1 VVMTFALGIGANAA
15 IFSVVYGVLFRP
27 LPYND
32 AESVILI
39 QSRDRM
45 TGRVSPTG
53 FSGPVLRDWT
63 ERGGFFE
70 SVALCARTVFAL
82 ETSIGFETVSGA
94 WVSSKFF
101 SIMGAP
107 MIAGRPLADPR
118 AAEIV
123 ISARLWRRSFGD
135 NRAVIGRQ
143 VRLNSQPYTI
153 VGVVGNDFEGA
164 ARDSAQSWGP
174 G

>member
-1 VVMTFALGIGANAA
+1 MRNGARDVRHAARTLRKTPGFALSVVMTFALGIGANAA
-15 IFSVVYGVLFRP
+15 IFSVVYGVPFRP

-53 FSGPVLRDWT
+53 FSGPDLRDWT

-82 ETSIGFETVSGA
+82 ETSSGFETVSGA
-94 WVSSKFF
+94 WVSSRFF

-107 MIAGRPLADPR
+107 M
-118 AAEIV
+118 
-123 ISARLWRRSFGD
+123 
-135 NRAVIGRQ
+135 
-143 VRLNSQPYTI
+143 SQ
-153 VGVVGNDFEGA
+153 GVHSRTRKLRKSSSV
-164 ARDSAQSWGP
+164 RDSGDEALATTGRSSG
-174 G
+174 GRSD